1 MAERDPPDEIPAAW
15 LELAA
20 AEGGGEVPA
29 SLSEDPPAGRD
40 DSAEVESVIRQVR
53 ESVR

>member
-1 MAERDPPDEIPAAW
+1 MAERDLPDEIPAAW

-29 SLSEDPPAGRD
+29 SLSEEPPAGRD
-40 DSAEVESVIRQVR
+40 DTAEVDGVIRQVR
-53 ESVR
+53 KSVR